1 MIQRRDSVL
10 ATCRLGIWTPAVAKA
25 GGRADGNGGLR
36 HRGAG
41 SAGCVLASRLSE
53 DAACEIALLEAG
65 GKDDCS
71 QIVLP
76 NQWPLLRD
84 KAEGWGYAT
93 TQQAGYNLRSMR
105 CPRGKVLGGTS
116 SINAMIFLRGDKR
129 DFDCWREL
137 GNVGWG

>member
-1 MIQRRDSVL
+1 M
-10 ATCRLGIWTPAVAKA
+10 AT
-25 GGRADGNGGLR
+25 ADYVIV
-36 HRGAG
+36 GAG

-65 GKDDCS
+65 GEDDCP
-71 QIVLP
+71 QIVLR
-76 NQWPLLRD
+76 NQWPLLWD
-84 KAEGWGYAT
+84 KAEGWGYAA

-137 GNVGWG
+137 GNAGWG